1 MKQSAKSKY
10 QHLKEHHQMLWCW
23 LMITEEGALY
33 LNIEMIIEVILVIQF
48 SSANVERG
56 FLTLRK
62 NLREN
67 RSAMS
72 NERLN

>member
-1 MKQSAKSKY
+1 
-10 QHLKEHHQMLWCW
+10 
-23 LMITEEGALY
+23 MITEEGVLY
-33 LNIEMIIEVILVIQF
+33 LNIEMIIEAILVIQF